1 MNDRG
6 RVGAANALG
15 VNYCTLVSNVKEGQL
30 SHKMRKAVQGFEA
43 AEAEVEPAESPDLG
57 SSWSVKP

>member
-15 VNYCTLVSNVKEGQL
+15 VNYRTLVSNVKEGQL